1 MEFFFL
7 ADVLLCLGFD
17 HITIR
22 APLLRLGSY
31 IDQASKGVEFLTDG
45 LVDKSTCFATSA
57 HIYLLMHINSG
68 KFTASKG
75 EKAKKSCL
83 RKIYLLFRALAPAA
97 SSSFSWVLATL
108 LMGAESTKMVAP
120 RSIFSLG
127 LHVRKVRRSATAIQ
141 LLSLLMPMPSAK
153 VSACQNN
160 LAAIL
165 ERDSPPTHDCC
176 AKHAQLGLSP
186 GVEFAPDS
194 KLTAHELGAFVHAG
208 QTVTYSASVSTK
220 DFRVNAFAVVA
231 DA

>member
-83 RKIYLLFRALAPAA
+83 RKIYIAPAR
-97 SSSFSWVLATL
+97 FV
-108 LMGAESTKMVAP
+108 V
-120 RSIFSLG
+120 SL
-127 LHVRKVRRSATAIQ
+127 HS
-141 LLSLLMPMPSAK
+141 
-153 VSACQNN
+153 
-160 LAAIL
+160 
-165 ERDSPPTHDCC
+165 
-176 AKHAQLGLSP
+176 
-186 GVEFAPDS
+186 
-194 KLTAHELGAFVHAG
+194 
-208 QTVTYSASVSTK
+208 Y
-220 DFRVNAFAVVA
+220 
-231 DA
+231 